1 MNSPSSSP
9 TISTLPSRLPLRARL
24 ALAAERAASGTSRR
38 LGRGS
43 GEMIG
48 GKVALRVDPNVLA
61 AVSAGRPAACVSGTN
76 GKTTTTRMLA
86 AALGTQGVVASNS
99 GGANM
104 TPGVIH
110 ALAAPPLTSP
120 A

>member
-1 MNSPSSSP
+1 MSRSSLSPR
-9 TISTLPSRLPLRARL
+9 TRL
-24 ALAAERAASGTSRR
+24 ALWAERFASGTSRR

-48 GKVALRVDPNVLA
+48 GKVALRVDPDVLA
-61 AVSAGRPAACVSGTN
+61 SVAAGRPAACVSGTN
-76 GKTTTTRMLA
+76 GKRKTTRLLA
-86 AALGTQGVVASNS
+86 AALGADGPVASNS

-110 ALAAPPLTSP
+110 ALAPPP
-120 A
+120 P